1 MVGGLLDGVG
11 SNKRVQDIVISWLAP
26 LLLGSFAFVIIV
38 LPDVRSS
45 ALVSHIT
52 NTIATLHVNKFLFIF
67 IASFATASFLY
78 LNRIPL
84 WRFLEGY
91 TWPDFAARWRI
102 KRAHIPQRCW
112 LEAKLYHER
121 AHLQTQR
128 TERDLRSARTD
139 GAPDGD
145 ISHLEQAVAKAKK
158 DEEGWLSE
166 LQRRNQLRHR
176 RNRARKYPR
185 GLGWLPRSYQPL
197 FTPRPPRSG
206 CGEWQLPYPASAN
219 KVLPTR
225 LGNAMRVMETY
236 GSDTYGLDSQLMWF
250 ELISEASEV
259 LQDVL
264 GDFQFETDTLVCGI
278 YTAIALAGTAFAGG
292 IWRAT
297 TGVWDLKLWFTAIV
311 SLLVA
316 ELFYRRLLNSIDGWA
331 LAVHALVNTAREPLR
346 VKYGLRRPMSHAEE
360 KQMWEAQTGTLFYG
374 YDPERERILAS
385 YRITQENHNQPTIG
399 SQADGAAVVAEAE

>member
-1 MVGGLLDGVG
+1 
-11 SNKRVQDIVISWLAP
+11 
-26 LLLGSFAFVIIV
+26 
-38 LPDVRSS
+38 
-45 ALVSHIT
+45 
-52 NTIATLHVNKFLFIF
+52 
-67 IASFATASFLY
+67 
-78 LNRIPL
+78 
-84 WRFLEGY
+84 
-91 TWPDFAARWRI
+91 
-102 KRAHIPQRCW
+102 
-112 LEAKLYHER
+112 
-121 AHLQTQR
+121 
-128 TERDLRSARTD
+128 
-139 GAPDGD
+139 
-145 ISHLEQAVAKAKK
+145 
-158 DEEGWLSE
+158 
-166 LQRRNQLRHR
+166 
-176 RNRARKYPR
+176 
-185 GLGWLPRSYQPL
+185 
-197 FTPRPPRSG
+197 
-206 CGEWQLPYPASAN
+206 
-219 KVLPTR
+219 
-225 LGNAMRVMETY
+225 MRVMETY

-297 TGVWDLKLWFTAIV
+297 TGVWDLKLWLTAIV